1 MTSAVALSEQ
11 QCEALKEKLEKI
23 SGKKISLSI
32 KIDPSVLAG
41 LRVEVEGTQLDG
53 TVQSRLAGVSK
64 KMNDIIM

>member
-1 MTSAVALSEQ
+1 MIL
-11 QCEALKEKLEKI
+11 